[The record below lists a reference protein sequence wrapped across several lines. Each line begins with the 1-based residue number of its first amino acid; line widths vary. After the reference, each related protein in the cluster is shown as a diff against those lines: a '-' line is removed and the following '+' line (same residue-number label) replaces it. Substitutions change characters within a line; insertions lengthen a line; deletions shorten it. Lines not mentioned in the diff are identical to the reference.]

1 MAWSIFYSWQTDSPA
16 SCNRTFIRSALD
28 AAVQQLANP
37 PGVEDSPRVD
47 SGMEGIAG
55 TPEVATV
62 MFEKIQNS
70 AIFVAD
76 STLVGSIPGETRRPT
91 KRVPNPNVLLEMGF
105 AAGSLGWGRIICV
118 MNERFG
124 TRQELP
130 FDVRNRRFPINYT
143 LDPEDTESREDIRRS
158 LTRWLKYAIETVLA
172 NELSTARRLLG
183 ALDVNCLNVMHTFGQ
198 YPSFAAPNP
207 NAFTLGGA
215 LDTARF
221 NPAMTRLL
229 DLGLVKADVNPT
241 RGLYGYHWTYLGVE
255 VLILLGIR
263 QAIAPPASAPS

>member
-1 MAWSIFYSWQTDSPA
+1 MPWSVFYSWQSDSPA
-16 SCNRTFIRSALD
+16 SCNRTFIRAALD
-28 AAVQQLANP
+28 AAAQQLANP

-55 TPEVATV
+55 TPEVASV

-76 STLVGSIPGETRRPT
+76 STLVGSIPAKEGESA
-91 KRVPNPNVLLEMGF
+91 KKIPNPNVLLEMGY

-118 MNERFG
+118 MNEHFG

-130 FDVRNRRFPINYT
+130 FDVRNRRFPINYILAPT
-143 LDPEDTESREDIRRS
+143 DTEARAKARES
-158 LTRWLKYAIETVLA
+158 LTKWLKFAIETVLA

-183 ALDVNCLNVMHTFGQ
+183 ALDVNCLSVMHSFGTH
-198 YPSFAAPNP
+198 PCFAAPNP

-221 NPAMTRLL
+221 NPAVTRLL
-229 DLGLVKADVNPT
+229 DLGLIKADVNLAQD
-241 RGLYGYHWTYLGVE
+241 LYAYHWTYVGIQ
-255 VLILLGIR
+255 VLVLLGIR
-263 QAIAPPASAPS
+263 QAPAAPTGAPE